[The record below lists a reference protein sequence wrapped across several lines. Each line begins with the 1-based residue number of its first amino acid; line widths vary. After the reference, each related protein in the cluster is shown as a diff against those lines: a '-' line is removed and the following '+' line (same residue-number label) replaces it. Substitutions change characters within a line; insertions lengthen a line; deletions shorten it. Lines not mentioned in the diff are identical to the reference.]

1 MSLKVTSIQFC
12 AMRYVSCNSCCC
24 AVQPVTFTKEVA
36 FLVLASVVEFRS
48 TISEIDKSHDS
59 FSHSAPHGVWDGDG
73 ASTNRTWFPAGGWRS
88 RHGDATNRLRTPAII
103 DSMLCPQPYSSTR
116 RRVMRFPC
124 FVVSFCNNVVLVK
137 TMVVHREGQSQCID
151 GAASEE
157 TCHIREKEGTEVT
170 LEENAFFSWYPDPPI
185 SEHRNDS
192 TYATNNATS
201 QHTTCSPR
209 TESCLVKNPLA
220 KAILSGKRDTRKS
233 HAHKVLRTIVILEL
247 VSLERLH
254 SNTSPVHLLLS

>member
-1 MSLKVTSIQFC
+1 
-12 AMRYVSCNSCCC
+12 
-24 AVQPVTFTKEVA
+24 
-36 FLVLASVVEFRS
+36 
-48 TISEIDKSHDS
+48 
-59 FSHSAPHGVWDGDG
+59 
-73 ASTNRTWFPAGGWRS
+73 
-88 RHGDATNRLRTPAII
+88 
-103 DSMLCPQPYSSTR
+103 
-116 RRVMRFPC
+116 
-124 FVVSFCNNVVLVK
+124 
-137 TMVVHREGQSQCID
+137 MVVHREGQSQCID

-254 SNTSPVHLLLS
+254 SNTSPVHLLLSCLVPSPRTLRQRSKNRHQKPFRARKEESGERRANAHRTPGDVHDKSVLLIQAISSPSIGSQYRCYPPRW